1 MRNLFLK
8 IVTLLIVAGTAAGCG
23 GSEPG
28 PGPGTSVLTT
38 LELTPATAT
47 LFTVA
52 PGNTV
57 TLAAVA
63 RDQDGGTMAGIGSP
77 SYSTDN
83 GAVASVSQDGTI
95 TAVAAGTAAITGT
108 LTAGDVTRTDVTT
121 VTVQAA
127 PTSAAVTTPGL
138 AFQPAAVDVGAGGSV
153 SWTFGPTT
161 HNVSFETAGAP
172 EDVPDLQNGSA
183 SRVFPTNGSFNYRCT
198 IHPQMTGAVHVH

>member
-1 MRNLFLK
+1 MRTLSSRVL
-8 IVTLLIVAGTAAGCG
+8 TLLILAATGAGCG
-23 GSEPG
+23 GDGQTVDPPG
-28 PGPGTSVLTT
+28 RVLTT

-63 RDQDGGTMAGIGSP
+63 RDQDGGTMAGVGSP

-138 AFQPAAVDVGAGGSV
+138 AFQPVAVDVGAGGSV
-153 SWTFGPTT
+153 SWTFGPTP

-172 EDVPDLQNGSA
+172 EDVPDLQNGAA